1 MGNRPIFA
9 GAPTIEIDLRDWEKQ
24 QQTAGRLA
32 SVRDYLMHFKR
43 TSGYLPHDAI
53 DVMLVLLGVETINAT
68 EEKIN
73 GIVEKINETEEF
85 EEVEEVTE

>member
-9 GAPTIEIDLRDWEKQ
+9 GAPTIEINLRDWEKQ

-43 TSGYLPHDAI
+43 TSGYLLHDAL
-53 DVMLVLLGVETINAT
+53 DVMLVLLGEKLNETEGEN
-68 EEKIN
+68 
-73 GIVEKINETEEF
+73 NETEEF